1 MADDDVTN
9 VYDFLDALG
18 QTIASSDPAK
28 RELLA
33 QTIDAYV
40 TRLPTIRSSFALNV

>member
-18 QTIASSDPAK
+18 QTIASSAPAK